1 MDQSLRNKDQLDM
14 LVKFVVSLESRILEL
29 ESDVYD
35 MRREN
40 TETRRRLSDLES
52 SKRMIP
58 F

>member
-14 LVKFVVSLESRILEL
+14 LVKVVIELESRVLEL

-35 MRREN
+35 MKRKNSEMERRVSN
-40 TETRRRLSDLES
+40 LES
-52 SKRMIP
+52 SRSMIP